1 MFKYLALM
9 ILENPRGQNCDRKC
23 KKKKKKENSKTE
35 VNFFQMTEDEC

>member
-23 KKKKKKENSKTE
+23 KKKKKENSKTE

>member
-9 ILENPRGQNCDRKC
+9 ILENPRGQNCDRKF
-23 KKKKKKENSKTE
+23 KKKKENSKTE